1 MFCSGVDQTSWGIAS
16 SRGPL
21 SNSVYVSDPIIG
33 MRSSSDSPIEYL
45 QQVAKSDALLQ
56 LLLFVDKRS
65 TAKEQINQ
73 ISQYLDTLQPTCKF
87 ELHVV
92 EVAEQPYLVEHYK
105 LVATPALVKIRPE
118 PRHILAG
125 SNLVS
130 QLKESWPYWQHSL
143 ATNDRLA
150 DESEAHQEETS
161 FAEAANLMQLS
172 DDMFRLRQENEAL
185 QDQLKFKDRMIAML
199 AHDLRNPLTAAMIAL
214 ETLSGQWSPEHES
227 LQNLSPDLIQR
238 LTQHAHTQ
246 THIIERMITNLL
258 EACQGSDP
266 GLNIHPKQ
274 LDVGGLCQ
282 EIVLRMQN
290 ALKVKS
296 QVLESDIPPDLPRV
310 YADANQVQ
318 QVILNLLDN
327 AMKYTPDGGVIRL
340 SALHRTTQ
348 KVQVSI
354 CDNGLGIPLEKQQ
367 YIFEN
372 QYRLDRDHDQSGYG
386 MGLALCK
393 RIVGTHYGEIWV
405 DSAVNEG
412 SCFHFTLP
420 VYR

>member
-1 MFCSGVDQTSWGIAS
+1 
-16 SRGPL
+16 
-21 SNSVYVSDPIIG
+21 
-33 MRSSSDSPIEYL
+33 MRSSSEPPHEQLESVV
-45 QQVAKSDALLQ
+45 QSDALLQ
-56 LLLFVDKRS
+56 LLLFVDKRA
-65 TAKEQINQ
+65 TAKEQIHR
-73 ISQYLDTLQPTCKF
+73 ISQYLETLEPQCDF

-130 QLKESWPYWQHSL
+130 QLEESWPYWQHSL
-143 ATNDRLA
+143 STHDVLA
-150 DESEAHQEETS
+150 EERSIPVEKTS
-161 FAEAANLMQLS
+161 FADAAQLMQLA

-199 AHDLRNPLTAAMIAL
+199 AHDLRNPLTAAAIAL
-214 ETLSGQWSPEHES
+214 ETLTSQWDPDHPTLQTFSPE
-227 LQNLSPDLIQR
+227 LIQR
-238 LTQHAHTQ
+238 LTKHAQEQTQ
-246 THIIERMITNLL
+246 IIERMIRNLL
-258 EACQGSDP
+258 EASQGKSPDF
-266 GLNIHPKQ
+266 NIHPKR
-274 LDVGGLCQ
+274 LDLGGLCQ
-282 EIVLRMQN
+282 EILLRVQN
-290 ALKVKS
+290 ILKAKS
-296 QVLESDIPPDLPRV
+296 QVLKSDIPPDLPYI
-310 YADANQVQ
+310 YADVDQVQ

-327 AMKYTPDGGVIRL
+327 AMKYTPAEGVIQL
-340 SALHRTTQ
+340 SVLHRTTQ

-367 YIFEN
+367 YIFDN
-372 QYRLDRDHDQSGYG
+372 QYRLARDHDQAGYG

-393 RIVGTHYGEIWV
+393 RIIGSHYGEIWV
-405 DSAVNEG
+405 DSAPNQG